1 MNRRDSADM
10 VSEEAMQPHFT
21 AESTVWLA
29 LMDRRL
35 RRLRRAM
42 LLASAI
48 AGCLAVVA
56 IVEGVL
62 LSWK

>member
-1 MNRRDSADM
+1 M
-10 VSEEAMQPHFT
+10 VIQELMPPQLIFDRSN
-21 AESTVWLA
+21 WLA
-29 LMDRRL
+29 DLDRRF

-48 AGCLAVVA
+48 AGCLAIVA
-56 IVEGVL
+56 IVEGLL

>member
-1 MNRRDSADM
+1 
-10 VSEEAMQPHFT
+10 
-21 AESTVWLA
+21 
-29 LMDRRL
+29 MDRRL

>member
-1 MNRRDSADM
+1 MVNQNQMPSQLTADN
-10 VSEEAMQPHFT
+10 SN
-21 AESTVWLA
+21 WLA
-29 LMDRRL
+29 DLDRRF

-48 AGCLAVVA
+48 AACLAIVA
-56 IVEGVL
+56 IFEAVL

>member
-1 MNRRDSADM
+1 M
-10 VSEEAMQPHFT
+10 VIQELMPPELT
-21 AESTVWLA
+21 TDRNNWLA
-29 LMDRRL
+29 DLDRRF

-56 IVEGVL
+56 IVEALL

>member
-1 MNRRDSADM
+1 MPPELTTDRSN
-10 VSEEAMQPHFT
+10 
-21 AESTVWLA
+21 WLA
-29 LMDRRL
+29 DLDRRF

-56 IVEGVL
+56 IVEALL